1 MGRDGFVARF
11 GGDEFLALTTPET
24 LERIAAMLDP
34 IPGARVGVAVHS
46 TTDGS
51 IDAAIAAADQSLYRA
66 KRRAA

>member
-1 MGRDGFVARF
+1 MRN
-11 GGDEFLALTTPET
+11 
-24 LERIAAMLDP
+24 P